1 MTELNY
7 KEIGKRIKSRRKE
20 LSITQEQIA
29 EHLDVNPSHIS
40 NIESGRSH
48 PSLTSLINIAN
59 ILQCSIDLFI
69 CEEYTYISDRC
80 LEKDIIVALQKCS
93 PETKDKILKIIDIL

>member
-1 MTELNY
+1 MVKLNY
-7 KEIGKRIKSRRKE
+7 KEIGNRIKNRRKE

-29 EHLDVNPSHIS
+29 EYLDVNPSHIS

-59 ILQCSIDLFI
+59 LLQCSIDLFV
-69 CEEYTYISDRC
+69 CGEYTYASNRS
-80 LEKDIIVALQKCS
+80 LEDDIYHALQKCS
-93 PETKDKILKIIDIL
+93 PETKEKIFKIINIL